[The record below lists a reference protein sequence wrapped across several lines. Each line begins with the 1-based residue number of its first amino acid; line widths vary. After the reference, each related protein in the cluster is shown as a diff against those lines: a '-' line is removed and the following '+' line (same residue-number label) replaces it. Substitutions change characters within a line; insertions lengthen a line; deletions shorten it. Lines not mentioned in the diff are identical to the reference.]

1 MLKKEDV
8 IKVAQLAKLKL
19 KEEEIELFSKQLP
32 QIVNF
37 VEKLNEL
44 DTENVKPF
52 YELIDK
58 TTPMREDIPE
68 NGLSQEEALSNAPE
82 AEDGFFVV
90 PRVVEKD

>member
-68 NGLSQEEALSNAPE
+68 NGFSQEEALSNAPE

>member
-32 QIVNF
+32 QIVSF

-52 YELIDK
+52 YELIEK
-58 TTPMREDIPE
+58 TTPAREDIPE
-68 NGLSQEEALSNAPE
+68 DGLSQEEALLNAPE
-82 AEDGFFVV
+82 KDNGFFVV

>member
-1 MLKKEDV
+1 MLSKEDV
-8 IKVAQLAKLKL
+8 IKVAELAKLRL

-32 QIVNF
+32 QIVKF

-52 YELIDK
+52 YELLEK

-68 NGLSQEEALSNAPE
+68 KGLTQEEALMNAPE
-82 AEDGFFVV
+82 AENGFFVV